1 MKSVQFLNFL
11 EQLEKI
17 LYKNSRFNIFLN
29 DPRGKR
35 LTSKETNLKEN
46 LHNQALGRINYIVK
60 KYD

>member
-11 EQLEKI
+11 EQLDKI
-17 LYKNSRFNIFLN
+17 LYKNSRFNIILN
-29 DPRGKR
+29 DPQGKR

-46 LHNQALGRINYIVK
+46 KHNQALGRINYITK

>member
-11 EQLEKI
+11 EQLDKI
-17 LYKNSRFNIFLN
+17 LYKNSRFNIILN
-29 DPRGKR
+29 DLRGKR

-46 LHNQALGRINYIVK
+46 KHNQALGRINYIVK